1 MQRGALQAGCG
12 GGFAALEAG
21 VPGELFRGRATG
33 CPVLGEFFRGSAAAG
48 PHGERAYACRQ
59 SLRLPLIS
67 RGEISHAIPF
77 KAFQMLNSDR

>member
-1 MQRGALQAGCG
+1 M
-12 GGFAALEAG
+12 
-21 VPGELFRGRATG
+21 LFSG
-33 CPVLGEFFRGSAAAG
+33 VLGEFFRGTAAKLAVLGEVFRGSAAAG
-48 PHGERAYACRQ
+48 PYGERVYVRRQ